1 MCSFTDIM
9 VRLCYTIR
17 RDLGSIRVEI
27 LNNLPKFIV
36 FLLNT
41 DYSLILASL
50 GSRLK
55 IAIWLQNHEKLIMI
69 KDCRIRLLLI
79 NSMR

>member
-55 IAIWLQNHEKLIMI
+55 IAIWLRNHEKLIMI